1 MDIDR
6 MAEIITDRILRG
18 SYKPGEKLSENR
30 LAAEFEC
37 SRTPVREV
45 LKRIEGERLVDI
57 LPYSGTYVRKFTLE
71 ESIEITEIRAYL
83 ESLAFELAAGR
94 NADPSILSLL
104 ADQMEVILRAPEI
117 DFVLFGKT
125 HYNFHKGIVLLSG
138 NRILQ
143 KVYANLGIGFAPVFF
158 ESMERNEIDMTIEE
172 HRRIVELLRDHKVEE
187 GRNFMYRHLWNKRER
202 ILSMVGKEEG

>member
-1 MDIDR
+1 
-6 MAEIITDRILRG
+6 
-18 SYKPGEKLSENR
+18 
-30 LAAEFEC
+30 
-37 SRTPVREV
+37 
-45 LKRIEGERLVDI
+45 
-57 LPYSGTYVRKFTLE
+57 
-71 ESIEITEIRAYL
+71 
-83 ESLAFELAAGR
+83 
-94 NADPSILSLL
+94 
-104 ADQMEVILRAPEI
+104 MEVILRAPEI

-172 HRRIVELLRDHKVEE
+172 HRRIVELLRDHQVEE